1 MYQGLLFWFMTFVDH
16 NHNNADA
23 MKPQVKFQMSLQGIE
38 KQKKEIKVIFPPKF
52 LQSFVV
58 DGFDTCK
65 HFFLWNQTTSGSVI
79 LATIFSLQ
87 IQNVKTYIM

>member
-1 MYQGLLFWFMTFVDH
+1 MYQGLLFWFMTFVDQ

-23 MKPQVKFQMSLQGIE
+23 MKSQVKFQMSLQGIE

-58 DGFDTCK
+58 DGVDTCK
-65 HFFLWNQTTSGSVI
+65 HISFVELN
-79 LATIFSLQ
+79 
-87 IQNVKTYIM
+87 NVW